1 MWSHLCSERSV
12 WLFMG
17 TVPEW
22 PLLDTPL
29 PSLVVFTIASQGTL
43 ETFAFVNKLLWNL
56 FFNSSFCLISPP
68 LILQVSKQQDCFGG
82 NFLILSHECSSQR
95 SAADVFCKLYTAFIW
110 DQRVALAVGLNL
122 CLAVYVGW
130 YTISDI
136 SDFRTVSARLCCLQL
151 LLTKPL
157 VWFMVVYCLYLYSF
171 SIKL

>member
-1 MWSHLCSERSV
+1 MRSHLCSERRVFGCS
-12 WLFMG
+12 WEPSQNDLYWTLPCHHLLFSQ
-17 TVPEW
+17 
-22 PLLDTPL
+22 LLHKAPGKHLHLSTN
-29 PSLVVFTIASQGTL
+29 FF
-43 ETFAFVNKLLWNL
+43 ET
-56 FFNSSFCLISPP
+56 FFNSSFCLIFPP

-157 VWFMVVYCLYLYSF
+157 VWFMVLYCLYLYSF